1 MEQNIDR
8 ENKEKEELI
17 LKQERIKKEVND
29 RKQFGEEVKKNF
41 LPQQNNNL
49 KKEREENIKKIKGIN
64 KYK

>member
-1 MEQNIDR
+1 M
-8 ENKEKEELI
+8 